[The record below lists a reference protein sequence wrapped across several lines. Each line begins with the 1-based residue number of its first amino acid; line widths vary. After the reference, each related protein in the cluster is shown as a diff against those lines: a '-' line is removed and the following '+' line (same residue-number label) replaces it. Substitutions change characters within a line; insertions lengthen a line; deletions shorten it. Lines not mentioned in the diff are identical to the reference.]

1 MSYTQKKVNWEQC
14 NRVQSNNEEIEFLD
28 DVQLRTLDSDDPG
41 NQNQLIVPVKE
52 NYNEYG
58 DQLKENEYGDISR
71 KPPVQVLVRKQPH
84 EDVIN
89 IAEGKTVL
97 TKSIFYVDPTI
108 EPNALNIKYMDK
120 LDGETVIQKY
130 VMCTRSNKPRMVRY
144 ITV

>member
-14 NRVQSNNEEIEFLD
+14 NRVPSNNEEIEFLD
-28 DVQLRTLDSDDPG
+28 DVALRTLDSDDPG
-41 NQNQLIVPVKE
+41 DQNQLIVPVKE

-58 DQLKENEYGDISR
+58 DQIKENEYGDISR

-84 EDVIN
+84 EDVITTS
-89 IAEGKTVL
+89 EGKTVL